1 MGYHAVIELSRL
13 PIDYPLNGI
22 VTRRQFLRGSRDT
35 AKRFLRAW
43 SEGIRVLKTDKEFS
57 SRVLGKYLRVDDPE
71 VLDKSYETYR
81 PVFRSVPSPDRK
93 AIEFALERLADQS
106 PELAKRNPDDFIDDS
121 LIAELARE
129 GFFK

>member
-81 PVFRSVPSPDRK
+81 TVFRSVPSPDRK

-121 LIAELARE
+121 LIAELASE